1 MPVRSTPQRPGTLLC
16 LLLLMLTA
24 CGGAATP
31 TAIPASSVDAS
42 TPTAATVATT
52 ATFTAA
58 VTAAAP
64 RTVAATSPR
73 ATASARISG
82 MTPGTP
88 ATPATGAT
96 CGGGVDLLG
105 FSDAL
110 DGARFADTDVGGLS
124 ALAYDAASGG
134 YRGVV
139 DNEGETPA
147 RVYTL
152 AIPLADAGLGT
163 PAVTGI
169 TPLRDTAGIAFTGR
183 TSDNEG
189 LALLPSGE
197 LLVASETEPS
207 IRRFG
212 PDGAL
217 RGELPVPAR
226 FLVAP
231 RGEATNNLTF
241 ESLALAPGG
250 ARLYTAT
257 EGPLR
262 ADGFTGDLRGRLR
275 IVRYGRTTE
284 GDFAPDAQ
292 FFYLAEP
299 AQGVADLA
307 ALGDTDLLVLERGF
321 IPGRG
326 NTVRIFRVS
335 PTGATD
341 VSDRE
346 GLATAGVAPLAKT
359 LLVDL
364 AACPPGTARAP
375 AQQPTP
381 LLDNF
386 EGLALGPRLADG
398 RQTLLLISDNNFG
411 RDQVTRIVALAFAP

>member
-1 MPVRSTPQRPGTLLC
+1 MSSRSVPGQPRRTLLC

-31 TAIPASSVDAS
+31 IAAPA
-42 TPTAATVATT
+42 PTVGVPTATT
-52 ATFTAA
+52 AAVAATATLPA
-58 VTAAAP
+58 PATAIAP
-64 RTVAATSPR
+64 RTAS
-73 ATASARISG
+73 ATALR
-82 MTPGTP
+82 
-88 ATPATGAT
+88 ATPAAQIRETSTATSAT

-124 ALAYDAASGG
+124 ALAYDTASGS
-134 YRGVV
+134 YRSVV

-152 AIPLADAGLGT
+152 AIPLTDKGLGT

-169 TPLRDTAGIAFTGR
+169 TTLRDAAGTPFTGR

-189 LALLPSGE
+189 LTALPNGE
-197 LLVASETEPS
+197 LLIASETEPS

-212 PDGAL
+212 PDGLL

-231 RGEATNNLTF
+231 RGDATNNLTF

-250 ARLYTAT
+250 DTLFTAT

-262 ADGFTGDLRGRLR
+262 ADGFTADLRGRLR
-275 IVRYGRTTE
+275 FLRYRRATG

-299 AQGVADLA
+299 AQGVADLV
-307 ALGDTDLLVLERGF
+307 ALSATDLLVLERGF

-326 NTVRIFRVS
+326 NTIRIFRVS
-335 PTGATD
+335 LLGATD
-341 VSDRE
+341 EADRE
-346 GLATAGVAPLAKT
+346 SLAATGIAPLAKT

-364 AACPPGTARAP
+364 AACPPGAARTP

>member
-1 MPVRSTPQRPGTLLC
+1 MSSRSVPGQPRRTLLC
-16 LLLLMLTA
+16 LLLLILTA
-24 CGGAATP
+24 CGGATTP
-31 TAIPASSVDAS
+31 TASPAPSVGVA
-42 TPTAATVATT
+42 TPATATIAATTAPPTAAPAT
-52 ATFTAA
+52 
-58 VTAAAP
+58 AP
-64 RTVAATSPR
+64 RIASVTMPGATP
-73 ATASARISG
+73 SARIA
-82 MTPGTP
+82 GTP
-88 ATPATGAT
+88 TATGAT
-96 CGGGVDLLG
+96 CGAGVDLLG

-110 DGARFADTDVGGLS
+110 DGARFADTAVGGLS
-124 ALAYDAASGG
+124 ALAYDAASGS
-134 YRGVV
+134 YRSVV

-152 AIPLADAGLGT
+152 TIPLTGTGLGT
-163 PAVTGI
+163 PAITGI
-169 TPLRDTAGIAFTGR
+169 MPLRDAAGTPFTGR

-189 LALLPSGE
+189 LALLPRGE

-212 PDGAL
+212 PEGVL
-217 RGELPVPAR
+217 RGELPVPPR

-241 ESLALAPGG
+241 ESLALTPGG

-262 ADGFTGDLRGRLR
+262 ADGFTADLRGRLR
-275 IVRYGRTTE
+275 ILHYGRAAG

-299 AQGVADLA
+299 AQGVSDIV
-307 ALGDTDLLVLERGF
+307 ALNDTDLLVLERGF

-326 NTVRIFRVS
+326 NTVRVFRVS
-335 PTGATD
+335 TGGATD
-341 VSDRE
+341 VTDRE
-346 GLATAGVAPLAKT
+346 SLATAGVAPLVKT

-364 AACPPGTARAP
+364 ATCPPGAARTP

-386 EGLALGPRLADG
+386 EGLTLGPRLADG
-398 RQTLLLISDNNFG
+398 RQSLLLISDNNFG